1 MNTGL
6 MNGATT
12 TRTPALRTRDLAVG
26 YRTRGS
32 SRAVLE
38 RVNLSVE
45 PGELVCL
52 LGPNGI
58 GKSTLLRTLGR
69 MQPALWGSIELGGAA
84 LSSLSANQLARRLGV
99 VLTERVL
106 VDALSVRRVVE
117 FGRYPH
123 SGWLGRLS
131 QRDREVVEWALDASG
146 ARRLADRDFSRLSDG
161 ERQRVM
167 IARALAQEPVMLMLD
182 EPTAFLD
189 VPARVELMGLLRQLT
204 RGDAGIAVVVSTHD
218 LDLALRTADIIW
230 LLVPGGEVITGSPED
245 VAISGAIAQAF
256 EGRQIR
262 FQPESLSFRW
272 LTGDRGTAVVRGH
285 GLPGVMGR
293 AVLEREGFAVVA
305 DHNASDAHASDL
317 SASGP
322 NPSVTVAVSDRGWRL
337 RSSGGDESCGE
348 TFQSLAIAVRRQSIL
363 EHQQQQEQQQQQE

>member
-1 MNTGL
+1 

-167 IARALAQEPVMLMLD
+167 IARALAQEPVLLMLD

-204 RGDAGIAVVVSTHD
+204 RGDAAIAVVVSTHD

-230 LLVPGGEVITGSPED
+230 LLVPGGEVVTGSPED

-262 FQPESLSFRW
+262 FQPEALSFRW
-272 LTGDRGTAVVRGH
+272 LTGDRGTALVH
-285 GLPGVMGR
+285 GNGLAGVMGR
-293 AVLEREGFAVVA
+293 AVLEREGFAVIT
-305 DHNASDAHASDL
+305 DPTASE
-317 SASGP
+317 P
-322 NPSVTVAVSDRGWRL
+322 TVTVVVTDRGWRL

-348 TFQSLAIAVRRQSIL
+348 TFRSLAIAVRRQSIL
-363 EHQQQQEQQQQQE
+363 EQQQQEQDAS